1 MRDDRSSRFRRQQ
14 GVIQM
19 QFPSITSG
27 YLAVLALIYAA
38 LGLNVAW
45 LRRKN
50 LALFGDDGNLQLRS
64 AIRAHAHFAEY
75 VPITALMVAMLEM
88 AGAASL
94 RIHLLMG
101 MLLVSRLLHP
111 LGMYAKP
118 PAVQFTVG
126 RIGGMT
132 LTIAVMIASASQL
145 LLQIWR
151 AS

>member
-1 MRDDRSSRFRRQQ
+1 
-14 GVIQM
+14 M
-19 QFPSITSG
+19 QVPTITSG

-38 LGLNVAW
+38 LGLRVAL

-50 LALFGDDGNLQLRS
+50 LVLFGDSGNTDLRS

-88 AGAASL
+88 SGFAAL
-94 RIHLLMG
+94 RIHLLMAT
-101 MLLVSRLLHP
+101 LLISRLLHP

-118 PAVQFTVG
+118 PTLQFQFG
-126 RIGGMT
+126 RIGGMF
-132 LTIAVMIASASQL
+132 LTIMVMIASASQIL
-145 LLQIWR
+145 VQLWR